1 MSCFTATAKPQVIED
16 IRSYFKNCLQLDL
29 ELFVTAATRPNLHYT
44 VLPERNDET
53 KYQSLRRLLESRDCP
68 TIVYVTRTRKAEDIA
83 TRLASD
89 GFEARPY
96 HGKMPTERKIEN
108 QNAFMSGEARII
120 VATSAFGM
128 GVDKSDVGLVIHYE
142 ISDSLE
148 NYVQEAG
155 RAGRDAGIEADC
167 YVLYNEED
175 LSKHFLL
182 LNQTKMTLKEIQQV
196 WKAIKDLTR
205 YRSKVSNSALEIA
218 RLAGWDDNVADIETR
233 VRTAIASLE
242 RAGYLKR
249 GQNMPRVYATG
260 ILARN
265 AQEAID
271 RINASSKFDDK
282 QKIQAIRI
290 IKNLIASKNRRS
302 SPSDEAESRVDYISD
317 RLGISREDVIH
328 VVNLLREV
336 HILADSKD
344 LTIYFGKGD
353 TMTRPLHV
361 LNMYSEVE
369 NFIAQFIGEQPMVL
383 DLKKLNEAASSQGK
397 TSVDLKKLK
406 IVLNFWAIKGWI
418 RKSSLRGN
426 ANLYEVSLMSVVP
439 AFLEKVRLRQELS
452 KFIVKYLFALAH
464 SDSSASDIGTGYLEF
479 SEYEIKS
486 AYEGS
491 LAAFSRS
498 LSIDDVEDALFWLS
512 RIEAIRIEGGFLVV
526 YNTMTIE
533 RLELDNKKRFKTEDY
548 QSLSRYYENRIQQI
562 HIVGEY
568 AKKMI
573 DDYKEALQ
581 FVDDYFQMNYAWFLD
596 KYFKRRRKEISVNIT
611 PAKFRQIF
619 GDLSPAQLK
628 IINDRTARYIVVAA
642 GPGSG
647 KTKLLVHKLASLLM
661 MEDVRHEQL
670 LMLTFSRAAATEF
683 KLRLYGL
690 IGNAAAFV
698 EIKTFHSYSFD
709 LLGRMGSLERS
720 EGIVRTAVDKIAAGE
735 VDVSRIT
742 KTVLVIDE
750 AQDMDEDE
758 FELVKALMRNNEEMR
773 VIAVGDDDQN
783 IYEFRGSSS
792 RYMEKFLNVDGAS
805 KYELVDNYRSAGV
818 LVEFANRLASTIS
831 CRLKDLPV
839 APVRKEQGGLRIVRH
854 YGNHIETPVV
864 DEILSM
870 RLNGSTAVLTKTN
883 KEAIGVVGLLVKAG
897 LAAKLIQNDDS
908 FNLKNLAEVRYFMRA
923 LRPQCAVID
932 EEDWENAKRA
942 LYEEYRRSDKLVI
955 CHKLLKAFESVNPKI
970 KYMSDFE
977 TFVAESALEDF
988 IDADASTVFVST
1000 IHKVKGKEFDN
1011 VYLMLENF
1019 IPGTDEEKRQLYVA
1033 VTRAKNNLSIHLNSA
1048 WLDPYRAEGAE
1059 YVVDR
1064 KDYAQ
1069 PSEMT
1074 LPLSLRDVWLDDC
1087 IHYQKSLG
1095 ELRSGDELVVKDEA
1109 LMRVGGEV
1117 VVRFSR
1123 SFRDK
1128 YNLLKSKGYALYRAE
1143 VDFLVWWKGQDK
1155 TDEIL
1160 VPLPKVYLKKLSP
1173 FL

>member
-1 MSCFTATAKPQVIED
+1 M
-16 IRSYFKNCLQLDL
+16 DL

-53 KYQSLRRLLESRDCP
+53 KYQSLRRLLESHDCP
-68 TIVYVTRTRKAEDIA
+68 TIVYVTRTRKAEDIS

-628 IINDRTARYIVVAA
+628 IINDRTAKYIVVAA

-942 LYEEYRRSDKLVI
+942 LYEEYRRSDKLEI

-1048 WLDPYRAEGAE
+1048 WLDPYRVEGAE

-1128 YNLLKSKGYALYRAE
+1128 YNLLKSKGYAIYRAE

>member
-628 IINDRTARYIVVAA
+628 IINDRTAKYIVVAA

-908 FNLKNLAEVRYFMRA
+908 FNPKNLAEVRYFMRA

-1095 ELRSGDELVVKDEA
+1095 ELRSGDELVVKNEA

>member
-1 MSCFTATAKPQVIED
+1 M
-16 IRSYFKNCLQLDL
+16 DL

-53 KYQSLRRLLESRDCP
+53 KYQSLRRLLESHDCP

-271 RINASSKFDDK
+271 RIKASSKFDDK

-628 IINDRTARYIVVAA
+628 IINDRTAKYIVVAA

-942 LYEEYRRSDKLVI
+942 LYEEYRRSDKREI

-1048 WLDPYRAEGAE
+1048 WLDPYRVEGAE

-1087 IHYQKSLG
+1087 MHYQKSLG

-1128 YNLLKSKGYALYRAE
+1128 YNLLKSKGYAIYRAE

>member
-53 KYQSLRRLLESRDCP
+53 KYQSLRRLLESHDCP

-271 RINASSKFDDK
+271 RIKASSKFDDK

-628 IINDRTARYIVVAA
+628 IINDRTAKYIVVAA

-942 LYEEYRRSDKLVI
+942 LYEEYRRSDKREI

-1048 WLDPYRAEGAE
+1048 WLDPYRVEGAE

-1087 IHYQKSLG
+1087 MHYQKSLG

-1128 YNLLKSKGYALYRAE
+1128 YNLLKSKGYAIYRAE

>member
-148 NYVQEAG
+148 KYVQEAG

-908 FNLKNLAEVRYFMRA
+908 FNPKNLAEVRYFMRA

>member
-1 MSCFTATAKPQVIED
+1 
-16 IRSYFKNCLQLDL
+16 
-29 ELFVTAATRPNLHYT
+29 
-44 VLPERNDET
+44 
-53 KYQSLRRLLESRDCP
+53 
-68 TIVYVTRTRKAEDIA
+68 
-83 TRLASD
+83 
-89 GFEARPY
+89 
-96 HGKMPTERKIEN
+96 MPTERKIEN

-426 ANLYEVSLMSVVP
+426 ANLYEVSLMSAVP

-628 IINDRTARYIVVAA
+628 IINDRTAKYIVVAA

-897 LAAKLIQNDDS
+897 IAAKLIQNDDS

-942 LYEEYRRSDKLVI
+942 LYEEYRRSDKLEI

-1048 WLDPYRAEGAE
+1048 WLDPYLVEGAE